1 MFVASFSW
9 LKPVSSRKRKART
22 ISKDLKVK
30 REALHRIT
38 ERLDTAMS
46 HQKTNGQG
54 LLLAMK
60 PPKTGATRIPL
71 KMQTS
76 KTVKAFPRWCRK
88 YRSMIY
94 PEASCAGTD
103 PNRPA
108 KSRERTN
115 EMYSSVCVIKGP
127 QILQP
132 SESNEHQKIKEERPK
147 TDASGTRRSGPAIK
161 PATPAEM
168 E

>member
-1 MFVASFSW
+1 
-9 LKPVSSRKRKART
+9 
-22 ISKDLKVK
+22 
-30 REALHRIT
+30 
-38 ERLDTAMS
+38 MS
-46 HQKTNGQG
+46 HQKTNGHG

-60 PPKTGATRIPL
+60 PPKAGATRIPL
-71 KMQTS
+71 KMPTS
-76 KTVKAFPRWCRK
+76 NTVNAFPRWCRK

-103 PNRPA
+103 PNSPA
-108 KSRERTN
+108 NSRDRTN
-115 EMYSSVCVIKGP
+115 GMYSSERVIKGP
-127 QILQP
+127 QTLQA
-132 SESNEHQKIKEERPK
+132 SESSEHQKIKEERPM